1 MKLVCKD
8 IEEYINE
15 QYSTLIIQSMDI
27 RNIIDVY
34 FKNHYKFGTKQVSC
48 GWCENNKCMAYDD
61 CTRGYWAINCPTIC
75 TNWKMDYI

>member
-48 GWCENNKCMAYDD
+48 GWCESYNCMNYFKCVDLDNMTDY
-61 CTRGYWAINCPTIC
+61 RIC
-75 TNWKMDYI
+75 NGWRCDYI